1 MSQSL
6 VLLSQGELTY
16 FETSRGNLMVI
27 SISNIYVALL
37 MHFYSISEEGIREI
51 KELGSLRHNT
61 SFEQVS
67 VVDEDDILQ
76 PGNN

>member
-1 MSQSL
+1 M
-6 VLLSQGELTY
+6 SQGELTY

-61 SFEQVS
+61 SFE
-67 VVDEDDILQ
+67 
-76 PGNN
+76 